1 MMAAINLVNL
11 AWMSLVHWNG
21 GPNEQRDTGI
31 MRLRASGGQAH
42 WHWRD
47 RSIMRLRAN

>member
-21 GPNEQRDTGI
+21 GPNEQRDRRI
-31 MRLRASGGQAH
+31 MRLRASGGRAH
-42 WHWRD
+42 LRD